1 MFQVLRF
8 PVNTN
13 MIQVGDSQHQYKSQ
27 SLALGMSVVYI
38 AALWTFPTLILKE
51 GLFMKMK
58 SLNGVT
64 RRRGTTIA
72 AAALSV
78 ALVAPFVHP
87 VVAPQNAA
95 VAQAQDTADASVPG
109 SSGNNPI
116 DADAIASGDVTSGS
130 GLKKVNGAPVYNG
143 HVYLLAG
150 QNSQTS
156 ENDGKAHVPDGTTVL
171 FQWIDD
177 DGAVSPVYSAKT
189 HFLEYGGDGTTSG
202 PGTFVFAPGSWTDK
216 NGKEHTYR
224 MNAKARIWLAEG
236 QTGRAGQPLQQ
247 VYQWPGRFPGFY
259 GPVGNEPNGA
269 FGLAGQ
275 YMARTALDV
284 VEAPAPYM
292 TADPSE
298 WKIDTDGYD
307 VAPDSREDPNQ
318 FYIEGRV
325 WLESEQER
333 GHIGLPTSAG
343 ERFVEGYKVV
353 STILTD
359 EGLQAVKQFD
369 GERPDV
375 RADKIRQ
382 LFENDANREKFIA
395 QTVVNETNKDGYYRA
410 HFDTENEEA
419 LKYAYQFVQDPEGNW
434 KPTYG
439 AHGAN
444 LFQPLN
450 QKTSGAVKNPLGRP
464 GWYNSHLPVAVRFVD
479 QIKVVKFDGQDATGV
494 AAPGQK
500 ADIDV
505 TRVFDETNPVRVV
518 WRDERGRELKACDGL
533 TDTASAEACSLDIP
547 KDIKKPQTIRVELEV
562 DGNVTASDSFVV
574 SSAPSITTGSETDEV
589 PADGSEKTLDDKVKN
604 PTDGMTGE
612 VLDESGDPIDGAKV
626 EVDPETG
633 DIKVTVPE
641 GTDPQDAKVVVKDKD
656 GKPVGD
662 PIDVKIT
669 EPKGETPAPSITT
682 GSETDEVP
690 ADGSEK
696 TLDDKVK
703 NPTEGMT
710 GEVQDKDG
718 NPIDGAKVEIDPKTG
733 DVKVTVPKGTKPQ
746 DAKVVVKDKDGKPV
760 GDPIDVKITEPKTD
774 APDTS
779 NASVVPDT
787 VTVVEG
793 QEAKPFE
800 VAKDIPEGGQV
811 KAEGLPA
818 GLTVNPSTGE
828 VTGTPA
834 KISDWGKDEEERDVE
849 VTVSVTDKDGKVV
862 AQDTKTVTVQ
872 RDTDGDGQPDVTDT
886 DDDNDGATDAEEE
899 KAGTDP
905 KDDSSKPALTDEPS
919 VVTDKVTV
927 VDGQEADPFEVAK
940 NIPEGGKVAAEGL
953 PDGLSVDESTG
964 EVTGTPSVSDWGK
977 DEEERDVEVTVSV
990 TDSDGKEVAQ
1000 DTKTVTVQRDTD
1012 GDGQPDVTDTDDD
1025 NDGATDAEE
1034 TEAGTDPK
1042 DANSKPEAKP
1052 GDDQG
1057 ATSVDKSGVKDVK
1070 PSGEDQNTGIKVT
1083 NPDEG
1088 TKVSAT
1094 DKNGKDVP
1102 AKIDDNGNVV
1112 VTPGEDVEGPIT
1124 VVIEDEDLDG
1134 GKAEVEVGVKG
1145 EEPDNQGGSSDL
1157 TGGSSLPDL
1166 SSGSSNVD
1174 WKRCAPAAAGVGI
1187 PLLFLLPIGLAS
1199 QMNIPGFS
1207 PLVKQVSAQI
1217 DGINRQ
1223 LGAQNTALQKQLG
1236 IYNGPLAQQANQ
1248 INLMLKKVSPE
1259 AGRIGGGIALAA
1271 AGALALG
1278 LVANACSPNGGSS
1291 SSSSSSK

>member
-1 MFQVLRF
+1 
-8 PVNTN
+8 
-13 MIQVGDSQHQYKSQ
+13 
-27 SLALGMSVVYI
+27 
-38 AALWTFPTLILKE
+38 
-51 GLFMKMK
+51 MKMK
-58 SLNGVT
+58 SFNGVT

-604 PTDGMTGE
+604 PT
-612 VLDESGDPIDGAKV
+612 
-626 EVDPETG
+626 
-633 DIKVTVPE
+633 
-641 GTDPQDAKVVVKDKD
+641 
-656 GKPVGD
+656 
-662 PIDVKIT
+662 
-669 EPKGETPAPSITT
+669 
-682 GSETDEVP
+682 
-690 ADGSEK
+690 
-696 TLDDKVK
+696 
-703 NPTEGMT
+703 EGMT

-849 VTVSVTDKDGKVV
+849 VTVSVTDSDGKEV

>member
-1 MFQVLRF
+1 
-8 PVNTN
+8 
-13 MIQVGDSQHQYKSQ
+13 
-27 SLALGMSVVYI
+27 
-38 AALWTFPTLILKE
+38 
-51 GLFMKMK
+51 MKMK
-58 SLNGVT
+58 SFNGVT

-604 PTDGMTGE
+604 PT
-612 VLDESGDPIDGAKV
+612 
-626 EVDPETG
+626 
-633 DIKVTVPE
+633 
-641 GTDPQDAKVVVKDKD
+641 
-656 GKPVGD
+656 
-662 PIDVKIT
+662 
-669 EPKGETPAPSITT
+669 
-682 GSETDEVP
+682 
-690 ADGSEK
+690 
-696 TLDDKVK
+696 
-703 NPTEGMT
+703 EGMT

-849 VTVSVTDKDGKVV
+849 VTVSVTDK
-862 AQDTKTVTVQ
+862 
-872 RDTDGDGQPDVTDT
+872 
-886 DDDNDGATDAEEE
+886 
-899 KAGTDP
+899 
-905 KDDSSKPALTDEPS
+905 
-919 VVTDKVTV
+919 
-927 VDGQEADPFEVAK
+927 
-940 NIPEGGKVAAEGL
+940 
-953 PDGLSVDESTG
+953 
-964 EVTGTPSVSDWGK
+964 
-977 DEEERDVEVTVSV
+977 
-990 TDSDGKEVAQ
+990 DGKEVAQ

>member
-1 MFQVLRF
+1 M
-8 PVNTN
+8 
-13 MIQVGDSQHQYKSQ
+13 
-27 SLALGMSVVYI
+27 
-38 AALWTFPTLILKE
+38 
-51 GLFMKMK
+51 
-58 SLNGVT
+58 
-64 RRRGTTIA
+64 
-72 AAALSV
+72 
-78 ALVAPFVHP
+78 
-87 VVAPQNAA
+87 
-95 VAQAQDTADASVPG
+95 
-109 SSGNNPI
+109 
-116 DADAIASGDVTSGS
+116 TSGS

-604 PTDGMTGE
+604 PT
-612 VLDESGDPIDGAKV
+612 
-626 EVDPETG
+626 
-633 DIKVTVPE
+633 
-641 GTDPQDAKVVVKDKD
+641 
-656 GKPVGD
+656 
-662 PIDVKIT
+662 
-669 EPKGETPAPSITT
+669 
-682 GSETDEVP
+682 
-690 ADGSEK
+690 
-696 TLDDKVK
+696 
-703 NPTEGMT
+703 EGMT

-718 NPIDGAKVEIDPKTG
+718 NPIDGAKVEIDPETG

-849 VTVSVTDKDGKVV
+849 VTVSVTDKDGKEV

>member
-1 MFQVLRF
+1 
-8 PVNTN
+8 
-13 MIQVGDSQHQYKSQ
+13 
-27 SLALGMSVVYI
+27 
-38 AALWTFPTLILKE
+38 
-51 GLFMKMK
+51 MKMK
-58 SLNGVT
+58 SFNGVT

-604 PTDGMTGE
+604 PT
-612 VLDESGDPIDGAKV
+612 
-626 EVDPETG
+626 
-633 DIKVTVPE
+633 
-641 GTDPQDAKVVVKDKD
+641 
-656 GKPVGD
+656 
-662 PIDVKIT
+662 
-669 EPKGETPAPSITT
+669 
-682 GSETDEVP
+682 
-690 ADGSEK
+690 
-696 TLDDKVK
+696 
-703 NPTEGMT
+703 EGMT

-718 NPIDGAKVEIDPKTG
+718 NPIDGAKVEIDPETG
-733 DVKVTVPKGTKPQ
+733 DIKVTVPEGTDPQ

-849 VTVSVTDKDGKVV
+849 VTVSVTDKDGKEV

-990 TDSDGKEVAQ
+990 TDKDGKEAAHG
-1000 DTKTVTVQRDTD
+1000 TKTVTVQRDTD

>member
-1 MFQVLRF
+1 
-8 PVNTN
+8 
-13 MIQVGDSQHQYKSQ
+13 
-27 SLALGMSVVYI
+27 
-38 AALWTFPTLILKE
+38 
-51 GLFMKMK
+51 MKMK
-58 SLNGVT
+58 SFNGVT

-604 PTDGMTGE
+604 PTEGMTGE
-612 VLDESGDPIDGAKV
+612 VQDKDGNPIDGAKV
-626 EVDPETG
+626 EIDPETG

-849 VTVSVTDKDGKVV
+849 VTVSVTDKDGKEV

-990 TDSDGKEVAQ
+990 TDKDGKEAAHG
-1000 DTKTVTVQRDTD
+1000 TKTVTVQRDTD

>member
-1 MFQVLRF
+1 
-8 PVNTN
+8 
-13 MIQVGDSQHQYKSQ
+13 
-27 SLALGMSVVYI
+27 
-38 AALWTFPTLILKE
+38 
-51 GLFMKMK
+51 MKMK
-58 SLNGVT
+58 SFNGVT

-604 PTDGMTGE
+604 PTEGMTGE

-703 NPTEGMT
+703 NPTEDMT

-849 VTVSVTDKDGKVV
+849 VTVSVTDKDGKEV